1 MSTTPRTVFGLTSKD
16 IVLHLVA
23 AFVSGATIYALTG
36 DTYAGIAAT
45 VIGVAWFF
53 LGTIYGYG
61 EAAGI

>member
-1 MSTTPRTVFGLTSKD
+1 MANERWHFFGFSPKD

-45 VIGVAWFF
+45 VIGAAWFF

>member
-1 MSTTPRTVFGLTSKD
+1 MTTARRTLFGLTLKD
-16 IVLHLVA
+16 TALHLVA

-45 VIGVAWFF
+45 IIGAAWFF